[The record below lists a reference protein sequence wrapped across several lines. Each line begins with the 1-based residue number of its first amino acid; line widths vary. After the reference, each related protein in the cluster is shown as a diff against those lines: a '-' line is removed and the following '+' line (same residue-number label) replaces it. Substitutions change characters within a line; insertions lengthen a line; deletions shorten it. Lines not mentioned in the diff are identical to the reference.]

1 MLTLVRKRHLFI
13 LKMLNKMDM
22 NRQQIEERAS
32 AVSLAVLRLTFILL
46 VSQIQR
52 LGLESQVLQQ
62 TTYG

>member
-1 MLTLVRKRHLFI
+1 MFTLVRKRHLFI
-13 LKMLNKMDM
+13 LKMLNEMDM

-46 VSQIQR
+46 VSQIQG

>member
-13 LKMLNKMDM
+13 LKMLNEMDM
-22 NRQQIEERAS
+22 NRQQIEERTS

-52 LGLESQVLQQ
+52 LGLESQILQQ

>member
-1 MLTLVRKRHLFI
+1 
-13 LKMLNKMDM
+13 MLNEMDM

-52 LGLESQVLQQ
+52 LGLESQILQQ

>member
-1 MLTLVRKRHLFI
+1 MFTLVRKRHLFI
-13 LKMLNKMDM
+13 LKMLNEMDM

-32 AVSLAVLRLTFILL
+32 AVSLAVLRLIFILL

>member
-13 LKMLNKMDM
+13 LKMLNEMDM
-22 NRQQIEERAS
+22 NRQQIEERTS